1 MLSENSIKEWTK
13 RIEAGISLSYAPRCV
28 LEDKALVLL
37 AVAKDGSNLE
47 FVSDDLKNDI
57 DVVSVAIN
65 QNLEYLKYAD
75 KDLQSS
81 IILKGI
87 EAVKEEKKLPDLT
100 PLLEAI
106 VCGTDDFMG
115 IENEEAVDNKHVKK
129 L

>member
-1 MLSENSIKEWTK
+1 MLSENSINEWTK
-13 RIEAGISLSYAPRCV
+13 RIEAGVSLSYAPRCV

-106 VCGTDDFMG
+106 VCGTDDFTG
-115 IENEEAVDNKHVKK
+115 IENEEAAHNKHVKK

>member
-13 RIEAGISLSYAPRCV
+13 RIEAGVSLSYAPRCV

-57 DVVSVAIN
+57 DVVSEAIN

-106 VCGTDDFMG
+106 VCGTDDFTG
-115 IENEEAVDNKHVKK
+115 IETEEAVNNKHVKK

>member
-57 DVVSVAIN
+57 DVVSEAIN

-106 VCGTDDFMG
+106 VCGTDDFTG
-115 IENEEAVDNKHVKK
+115 IETEEAVNNKHVKK

>member
-1 MLSENSIKEWTK
+1 MLSENSINEWTK
-13 RIEAGISLSYAPRCV
+13 RIEAGVSLSYAPRCV

-106 VCGTDDFMG
+106 VCGTDDFTG